1 MSVIFQSEKTLEN
14 VWVSKYKMVAS
25 LSTDSFRILK
35 TVVSAQHLSQLEL

>member
-1 MSVIFQSEKTLEN
+1 
-14 VWVSKYKMVAS
+14 MVAT